1 MRNTFCKGISAL
13 AAIAAGVCAAS
24 AADMAAPPVYKA
36 PVYKAPIVVSDWA
49 GFYVGINGGGAWVDN
64 TFDTFTFEN
73 TKASGGVFGGH
84 VGYNWQFAS
93 FVVGVEGDFDW
104 TDVSKTDVAGVTQK
118 LDELGTVRARAGYA
132 FAPSL
137 LAYGTAGYA
146 YGHAKFSD
154 AVTSVSVR
162 ENGWVAGAGVE
173 YKVWGPL
180 IARAEYLHYD
190 FDKFTLPADKGKTTV
205 DVVRAGLS
213 YKF

>member
-1 MRNTFCKGISAL
+1 MRDKFWTGISAL

-24 AADMAAPPVYKA
+24 AADMAVPVYKA
-36 PVYKAPIVVSDWA
+36 PVYKAPPVIVSDWA
-49 GFYVGINGGGAWVDN
+49 GFYVGINGGGAWVDT
-64 TFDTFTFEN
+64 TFDTIKSEN

-84 VGYNWQFAS
+84 VGYNWQFGS
-93 FVVGVEGDFDW
+93 FVVGVEGDFDGA
-104 TDVSKTDVAGVTQK
+104 DVSKTDVLGVTQK
-118 LDELGTVRARAGYA
+118 LDELGTVRARAGYT

-146 YGHAKFSD
+146 YAHAKFSD
-154 AVTSVSVR
+154 AATSVSVD

-190 FDKFTLPADKGKTTV
+190 FNKFTLPGDNGKTTV